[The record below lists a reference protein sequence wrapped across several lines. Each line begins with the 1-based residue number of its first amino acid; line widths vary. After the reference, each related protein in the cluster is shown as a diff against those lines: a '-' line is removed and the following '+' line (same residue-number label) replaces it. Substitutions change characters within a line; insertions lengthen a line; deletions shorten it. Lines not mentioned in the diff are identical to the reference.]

1 MNILLDRKYL
11 KENYT
16 IGKLHINDVYF
27 CDTLEDKVVDVDK
40 SGKIDNGEVKIYGQ
54 TAIPYGK
61 YKVVLSY
68 SPKFG
73 RIMPRILDVP
83 GFNGI
88 LIHIGNTIK
97 DTDGCI
103 LVGKN
108 KTVGMVNESTTTFN
122 ELFRQMEI
130 AEKTGENITINII

>member
-103 LVGKN
+103 LVGRN

-122 ELFRQMEI
+122 ELFRQMEV
-130 AEKTGENITINII
+130 AEKKGENITINII

>member
-1 MNILLDRKYL
+1 MNLLLDRKYL

-16 IGKLHINDVYF
+16 IGKLYINDVYF

-68 SPKFG
+68 SPRFG

-103 LVGKN
+103 LVGRN

-122 ELFRQMEI
+122 ELFRQMEV
-130 AEKTGENITINII
+130 AEKTGENMTINII

>member
-103 LVGKN
+103 LVGRN
-108 KTVGMVNESTTTFN
+108 KTVGMVNESTITFN
-122 ELFRQMEI
+122 ELFRQMEV
-130 AEKTGENITINII
+130 AEKIGENITINII

>member
-1 MNILLDRKYL
+1 MNLLLDRKYL

-68 SPKFG
+68 SPRFG

-103 LVGKN
+103 LVGRN

-122 ELFRQMEI
+122 ELFRQMEV
-130 AEKTGENITINII
+130 AEKTGENMTINII

>member
-27 CDTLEDKVVDVDK
+27 CDTLEDKVVDIDK

-103 LVGKN
+103 LVGRN
-108 KTVGMVNESTTTFN
+108 KTVGMVNESTITFN
-122 ELFRQMEI
+122 ELFRQMEV
-130 AEKTGENITINII
+130 AEKKGENITINII

>member
-1 MNILLDRKYL
+1 MNLLLNRKYL

-16 IGKLHINDVYF
+16 IGKLYINDVYF

-73 RIMPRILDVP
+73 RIMPRILDVS

-103 LVGKN
+103 LVGRN

-122 ELFRQMEI
+122 ELFRQMEV
-130 AEKTGENITINII
+130 AEKKGENITINII

>member
-1 MNILLDRKYL
+1 MNLLLNRKYL

-16 IGKLHINDVYF
+16 IGKLYINDVYF

-103 LVGKN
+103 LVGRN

-122 ELFRQMEI
+122 ELFRQMEV
-130 AEKTGENITINII
+130 AEKKGENITINII

>member
-97 DTDGCI
+97 DTSGCI
-103 LVGKN
+103 LVGRN

-122 ELFRQMEI
+122 ELFRQMEV

>member
-27 CDTLEDKVVDVDK
+27 CDTLEDKVVDIDK

-103 LVGKN
+103 LVGRN

-122 ELFRQMEI
+122 ELFRQMEV
-130 AEKTGENITINII
+130 AEKKGENITINII

>member
-1 MNILLDRKYL
+1 MNLLLDRKYL

-16 IGKLHINDVYF
+16 IGKLYINDVYF

-68 SPKFG
+68 SPRFG

-103 LVGKN
+103 LVGRN

-122 ELFRQMEI
+122 ELFRQMEV

>member
-1 MNILLDRKYL
+1 MNLLLDRKYL

-16 IGKLHINDVYF
+16 IGKLYINDVYF

-40 SGKIDNGEVKIYGQ
+40 SGKIDNGEVKTYGQ

-68 SPKFG
+68 SPRFG

-103 LVGKN
+103 LVGRN

-122 ELFRQMEI
+122 ELFRQMEV
-130 AEKTGENITINII
+130 AEKTGENIIINII